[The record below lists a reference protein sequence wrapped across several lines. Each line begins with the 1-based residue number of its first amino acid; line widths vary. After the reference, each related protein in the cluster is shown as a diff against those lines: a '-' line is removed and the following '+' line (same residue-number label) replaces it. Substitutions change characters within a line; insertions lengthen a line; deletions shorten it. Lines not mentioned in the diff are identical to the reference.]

1 MDTQDDLPN
10 CTRKRE
16 GDSSYVSTEN
26 SVYLCI
32 NESWRYL
39 GEVADNEDVLPNCT
53 ENRNGERAFLVDDHV
68 TLLCSGNKW
77 SPYDIYKGIEPE
89 EVRISS
95 SSSENSLLMDS
106 RDGQTYKTVKM
117 GDQWWMAENLNY
129 ALLQPTEDLDSSSF
143 CQRDSL
149 EYCDIFGR
157 LYLKSAAMDSAG
169 TWSDGGLKCG
179 YYSDCSPK
187 EPVRGVCPEG
197 WHLPNDDE
205 WEALFA
211 VVGDSSLVPLA
222 LKSSTLWDKI
232 DGGVDA
238 FGFAVLPA
246 GCRRGLGDYYSIGYS
261 TSYWSATEDSRASS
275 KTIDFFRN
283 EGYDYMHRGYKNYAH
298 PVRCVMDS

>member
-1 MDTQDDLPN
+1 MHIFRKVSLSQCVIASFVRGLAITCLILAACSDDSRDFL
-10 CTRKRE
+10 TRPS
-16 GDSSYVSTEN
+16 GGSSS
-26 SVYLCI
+26 SV
-32 NESWRYL
+32 
-39 GEVADNEDVLPNCT
+39 
-53 ENRNGERAFLVDDHV
+53 
-68 TLLCSGNKW
+68 K
-77 SPYDIYKGIEPE
+77 
-89 EVRISS
+89 S
-95 SSSENSLLMDS
+95 SSSETELSKVVVGCKTEKKDNCEYGELLDE

-117 GDQWWMAENLNY
+117 GNQWWMAENLNY

-149 EYCDIFGR
+149 KYCEIFGR

-232 DGGVDA
+232 EGGVDA

-261 TSYWSATEDSRASS
+261 TGYWSATEDSRSSS

-283 EGYDYMHRGYKNYAH
+283 EGYDYMTREYKNYAH
-298 PVRCVMDS
+298 PVRCVKD

>member
-1 MDTQDDLPN
+1 MHIF
-10 CTRKRE
+10 RKVSLSQCVIASFVR
-16 GDSSYVSTEN
+16 GLAITCLILAACSDDSSDFLTRPSGGSSS
-26 SVYLCI
+26 SV
-32 NESWRYL
+32 
-39 GEVADNEDVLPNCT
+39 
-53 ENRNGERAFLVDDHV
+53 
-68 TLLCSGNKW
+68 K
-77 SPYDIYKGIEPE
+77 
-89 EVRISS
+89 S
-95 SSSENSLLMDS
+95 SSSETELSKVVVGCKTEKKDNCEYGELLDE

-129 ALLQPTEDLDSSSF
+129 AVLQATEDLDSSSF

-149 EYCDIFGR
+149 KYCEIFGR

-232 DGGVDA
+232 EGGVDA

-261 TSYWSATEDSRASS
+261 TGYWSATEDSRSSS

-283 EGYDYMHRGYKNYAH
+283 EGYDYMTREYKNYAH
-298 PVRCVMDS
+298 PVRCVKD

>member
-1 MDTQDDLPN
+1 MSII
-10 CTRKRE
+10 RKASLSQGAIANFVRCLAITCLIFAACSD
-16 GDSSYVSTEN
+16 DSSDFLTRPSGGSSS
-26 SVYLCI
+26 SV
-32 NESWRYL
+32 E
-39 GEVADNEDVLPNCT
+39 
-53 ENRNGERAFLVDDHV
+53 
-68 TLLCSGNKW
+68 
-77 SPYDIYKGIEPE
+77 
-89 EVRISS
+89 S
-95 SSSENSLLMDS
+95 SSSEAELSKVVVGCKTEKKDNCEYGELLDE

-129 ALLQPTEDLDSSSF
+129 ALLQPTENLDSSSF

-169 TWSDGGLKCG
+169 TWSDGGLGCG
-179 YYSDCSPK
+179 YQIGCSPK

-222 LKSSTLWDKI
+222 LKSTTLWSKI
-232 DGGVDA
+232 EGGMDV

-246 GCRRGLGDYYSIGYS
+246 GCRRGIGDYYSIGYS
-261 TSYWSATEDSRASS
+261 TSYWSASEEGSATSR
-275 KTIDFFRN
+275 TIDFFRN
-283 EGYDYMHRGYKNYAH
+283 EGYDYYMHYEYKDYAL
-298 PVRCVMDS
+298 PVRCVMDP